1 VPDYLEK
8 IKRPMDLGTIKA
20 KMDNREY
27 ANEEQFLADVR
38 QIFDNCFM
46 YWTKGDPMWMA
57 GEKLQKTF
65 EEKYSGM
72 NKWISKMGGDE
83 AE

>member
-1 VPDYLEK
+1 
-8 IKRPMDLGTIKA
+8 MDLSTIKA
-20 KMDNREY
+20 KMDRKGY
-27 ANEEQFLADVR
+27 SDDEEFLTDVR
-38 QIFDNCFM
+38 QIFDNCFT
-46 YWTKGDPMWMA
+46 YWKRGDPMYAA

-72 NKWISKMGGDE
+72 NKWISKMGGEE